1 VGAVYAY
8 LRYSEERRHRDI
20 IAAFVAQLV
29 ETRDIAF
36 AHLKPK
42 YLRAK
47 VSGNPLTERE
57 VIQVMEGLANMFAK
71 LFVVVD
77 GLDEVDDGTKED
89 LLQSLPSL
97 GGNLLIASRP
107 LDLFKGLLP
116 NALHVPIQARTED
129 IRLLVLERIQRSPR
143 LKSIL
148 RNKPDLVEKLSDRIK
163 EKSQGM

>member
-1 VGAVYAY
+1 MVYAY
-8 LRYSEERRHRDI
+8 LRYSEKRRHRDI
-20 IAAFVAQLV
+20 IASFVAQLV
-29 ETRDIAF
+29 ESRGIAL
-36 AHLKPK
+36 AHLKPR
-42 YLRAK
+42 YNRAK

-57 VIQVMEGLANMFAK
+57 VIQVMRELANLFAK

-89 LLQSLPSL
+89 LLQSLPSFS
-97 GGNLLIASRP
+97 GNLLIASRP
-107 LDLFKGLLP
+107 LDLFKELLP

-148 RNKPDLVEKLSDRIK
+148 RNKPDLVEKLCDRIK

>member
-1 VGAVYAY
+1 
-8 LRYSEERRHRDI
+8 
-20 IAAFVAQLV
+20 
-29 ETRDIAF
+29 
-36 AHLKPK
+36 
-42 YLRAK
+42 
-47 VSGNPLTERE
+47 
-57 VIQVMEGLANMFAK
+57 MEGLANMFAK